1 MTKLETA
8 YETFTPGSD
17 GFCRFVA
24 SYANL
29 NLTSEEAY
37 AIAQHAETPDEF
49 MHIWL
54 NEDFWLDA

>member
-8 YETFTPGSD
+8 YKTYRAGSD
-17 GFCRFVA
+17 DFCQYIA

-29 NLTSEEAY
+29 NLTPEEAY
-37 AIAQHAETPDEF
+37 AIAQHAENAAEF
-49 MHIWL
+49 LQIWK